1 MEEAQAAML
10 ARYRVDQGAG
20 GYYARMMDKDEV
32 IARRA
37 YMRNILRVSFL
48 WCTMNNFQL
57 DNMRLYRMGKDFI
70 VEDTDNRDFVL
81 KIDRRP

>member
-1 MEEAQAAML
+1 MEEAQAAVL
-10 ARYRVDQGAG
+10 ARYRVNQGAG
-20 GYYARMMDKDEV
+20 GYYAKMMDKDEV

-48 WCTMNNFQL
+48 WCTMSNSQL
-57 DNMRLYRMGKDFI
+57 DNMRLYRMGEDFI

>member
-1 MEEAQAAML
+1 MEGIQASVL

-20 GYYARMMDKDEV
+20 GYYARIMDKDEV
-32 IARRA
+32 LARRA

-48 WCTMNNFQL
+48 WCTMNNAQL
-57 DNMRLYRMGKDFI
+57 DNMRLYRMGEDFI

-81 KIDRRP
+81 NIDRRP